1 MSCFQINNKANY
13 SVSWLYY
20 DKLLDTCTITFI
32 FSLVYRLHL
41 NVDF

>member
-13 SVSWLYY
+13 RNSWLYY
-20 DKLLDTCTITFI
+20 DKLLNTYTITFI
-32 FSLVYRLHL
+32 FSLVYRPHL